1 MLAGCGG
8 HASNGAVPINGNPD
22 SAPSQRTFH
31 YTGGEQHFTV
41 PLRVTHITV
50 VARGAKGAGYR
61 GPDGGSIIG
70 TFGVP
75 LGYYSGDTYGGRV
88 RVVIPVTPR
97 EKLIVYVGGDAIDA
111 IGGYNGGGSGD
122 PDSFHSFGG
131 LGGGGASDV
140 REGGDTL
147 SDRIVVAAGG
157 GGFGNAAAQT
167 YCPTPVGG
175 KGGNL
180 TGATGIGGREG
191 LTNAAA
197 ARPEVRRASVVPA
210 ALAAPNVV
218 DTTEKPAVTALSVS
232 VALAGP
238 EVRAAA
244 RMLPPA
250 EAEAVVGI
258 TAAAVAAVVVT

>member
-1 MLAGCGG
+1 MCARAATPFRI
-8 HASNGAVPINGNPD
+8 ASWWLQAAA
-22 SAPSQRTFH
+22 SETQR
-31 YTGGEQHFTV
+31 
-41 PLRVTHITV
+41 L
-50 VARGAKGAGYR
+50 
-61 GPDGGSIIG
+61 
-70 TFGVP
+70 
-75 LGYYSGDTYGGRV
+75 
-88 RVVIPVTPR
+88 
-97 EKLIVYVGGDAIDA
+97 KLIVPRRLAEKVETSQA
-111 IGGYNGGGSGD
+111 
-122 PDSFHSFGG
+122 PR
-131 LGGGGASDV
+131 ASA
-140 REGGDTL
+140 
-147 SDRIVVAAGG
+147 VA
-157 GGFGNAAAQT
+157 
-167 YCPTPVGG
+167 
-175 KGGNL
+175 
-180 TGATGIGGREG
+180 RG